1 MHRGHRSLELLEGR
15 WIRRAANDFPCE
27 QPRHVCCLEQAF
39 RRLQATQRIAD
50 FGEPALDR
58 RNCRSFD
65 AGAAAVGGALPEP
78 AQFTLQRLDRAARH
92 RLLQRPTDLCEFC
105 EQPSADL
112 LEGARL
118 LGPAN
123 LGARGDRAE
132 GPLGRREAAMVVV
145 TRRAARSGAARTP
158 AATVIQ
164 RILAAAR
171 RATAATRAGLFT
183 PGPCD
188 LPRNT
193 RFHCRIRMLDRVQ
206 RSPDGSVKPAKG
218 DRQWMAALIPG
229 AVFVLRV
236 KMRLRPPRAAGS
248 QRHKKSGTSC
258 WAAPNRE
265 VFSVSTSLPER
276 QLRARRPRDFA
287 ISQRMLLI
295 AASSDPPSRR
305 KR

>member
-58 RNCRSFD
+58 RNRRSLD

-132 GPLGRREAAMVVV
+132 GPFGRRD
-145 TRRAARSGAARTP
+145 RRDGPHDPPRGEVRRRPDASRHRHPEDPGRGPPSDCRDQGWPFHPRPLRLATEYPISLPHPHVGQGAAKP
-158 AATVIQ
+158 
-164 RILAAAR
+164 R
-171 RATAATRAGLFT
+171 RLCEAG
-183 PGPCD
+183 
-188 LPRNT
+188 
-193 RFHCRIRMLDRVQ
+193 
-206 RSPDGSVKPAKG
+206 K
-218 DRQWMAALIPG
+218 
-229 AVFVLRV
+229 
-236 KMRLRPPRAAGS
+236 
-248 QRHKKSGTSC
+248 
-258 WAAPNRE
+258 
-265 VFSVSTSLPER
+265 
-276 QLRARRPRDFA
+276 RR
-287 ISQRMLLI
+287 
-295 AASSDPPSRR
+295 
-305 KR
+305 